1 MLMAKVSEIIHPKNI
16 NRNNILPRWC
26 KYLDLGEDAVKLQQE
41 YIFPIEDELAAA
53 LTKIVNGFL
62 SREYWN
68 IFILKE
74 TGPSVLF
81 LVFLIISSTCL
92 QSSKQLL

>member
-16 NRNNILPRWC
+16 NRNNIFPRWC
-26 KYLDLGEDAVKLQQE
+26 KYLDLGEDTVKLQQE
-41 YIFPIEDELAAA
+41 YIFPTEDELAAA